1 MTTHAARPAG
11 TPGNPVITRAARVLG
26 LALVLLVLGAV
37 FVGYLDPQLVLALA
51 NRAWSC
57 L

>member
-1 MTTHAARPAG
+1 MTTHAPRPAG
-11 TPGNPVITRAARVLG
+11 TPGSPIATRAARVLG
-26 LALVLLVLGAV
+26 LALVLLALGAV

-51 NRAWSC
+51 NQAWSC

>member
-1 MTTHAARPAG
+1 MTTHAPRPAG

-26 LALVLLVLGAV
+26 LALVLLALGAV

-51 NRAWSC
+51 NQAWSC